1 MTIRILSHRTI
12 SFSSFKAGPAAF
24 PEFCIKA
31 SLVLLYSACPHA
43 RTLLPSLSHLTLG
56 SICISGWVQGQN
68 GKGQKASKFL
78 TQELRDPEPFHV
90 ALERGLCPHVRFPPL
105 WSQVLRSYNV
115 MDMTNTTC
123 QDLQIEVTVMGHVE
137 YTSECWGHGL
147 WVSEWVLPGLSHS
160 AVPLQWRLR
169 RTTRNTS
176 MRTLQRGMTP
186 RPTPGP

>member
-1 MTIRILSHRTI
+1 MALSVPI
-12 SFSSFKAGPAAF
+12 SPS
-24 PEFCIKA
+24 
-31 SLVLLYSACPHA
+31 CP
-43 RTLLPSLSHLTLG
+43 LM
-56 SICISGWVQGQN
+56 
-68 GKGQKASKFL
+68 
-78 TQELRDPEPFHV
+78 
-90 ALERGLCPHVRFPPL
+90 
-105 WSQVLRSYNV
+105 SQVLRSYNV

-123 QDLQIEVTVMGHVE
+123 QDLQIEVTVVGHVE

-160 AVPLQWRLR
+160 AVPSQWRLR